1 MTMQM
6 TDRGQTRR
14 VLGIVAVV
22 TVLVIVVAVGVF
34 VVVVRS
40 DPVTISRRTTSDA
53 DYCDL
58 AKMIPFVHVVEGLN
72 SRPQDLDVAL
82 WALPNHGPD
91 PVNDDVA
98 KVRSQLA
105 AGDDAGALATAHV
118 LDAQTATLCP

>member
-22 TVLVIVVAVGVF
+22 AVLVIVVAVGVF
-34 VVVVRS
+34 VVVVKS

-53 DYCDL
+53 GYCSL
-58 AKMIPFVHVVEGLN
+58 AKTIPFTHVVEGLT
-72 SRPQDLDVAL
+72 SRPKDLDVAL
-82 WALPNHGPD
+82 WVLPNHGPD